1 MKHLMKVS
9 LMALVAMFAFNT
21 TADAQLGGLLKKAKA
36 AVSGKS
42 SQNNAGQAIY
52 DQMKAREAAEAA
64 KMEEI
69 QKQAVIS
76 PYNASAEL
84 KEGMVRTIFTVGGQK
99 MMLDQHPGFC
109 KQYGKK
115 DKMYVLEDADADK
128 LLKSKWKDEA
138 FMKRAL
144 EDFADKHEDRTAYSL
159 LNYEGPAKKWK
170 AVNIGTKATG
180 WQYNRNKWG
189 DITYR
194 YFRVYILFEL
204 EDGHNVIAP
213 FEVCENEAGGGNYY
227 EDTLLWAKTAW
238 TESSRDESGFFLKE
252 INGWEVKTDCY
263 TSTMA
268 NK

>member
-1 MKHLMKVS
+1 MKHFMKVS

-21 TADAQLGGLLKKAKA
+21 VADAQLGGLLKKAKA
-36 AVSGKS
+36 AVSGKPA
-42 SQNNAGQAIY
+42 QNNVGQSIY
-52 DQMKAREAAEAA
+52 NQMKAGEAAEAA
-64 KMEEI
+64 KMEEL
-69 QKQAVIS
+69 QKQAVVS

-84 KEGMVRTIFTVGGQK
+84 KEGMVRTIFTLGGQK
-99 MMLDQHPGFC
+99 MMLEQPIGFC
-109 KQYGKK
+109 NKYGQK
-115 DKMYVLEDADADK
+115 DKMYLVKDTEVEK

-180 WQYNRNKWG
+180 WQYNRDKWG
-189 DITYR
+189 NITYR

-213 FEVCENEAGGGNYY
+213 FDVCENSAGPNNYD
-227 EDTLLWAKTAW
+227 EDTLLWGKAPWK
-238 TESSRDESGFFLKE
+238 EDSRGDYGFFIQELSS
-252 INGWEVKTDCY
+252 WEVKSDCY
-263 TSTMA
+263 TSTLA

>member
-213 FEVCENEAGGGNYY
+213 FEVCENEAGGGNYDD
-227 EDTLLWAKTAW
+227 DTLLWAKTAW

-268 NK
+268 IK

>member
-9 LMALVAMFAFNT
+9 LMAFVAMFVFNT

-52 DQMKAREAAEAA
+52 DQMKAREAEEAA
-64 KMEEI
+64 KMAEI

-99 MMLDQHPGFC
+99 MMLDQHSGFC
-109 KQYGKK
+109 KEYGKK
-115 DKMYVLEDADADK
+115 DNMYVLEDAEAQK

-144 EDFADKHEDRTAYSL
+144 EDFADKHEDRTAYSR
-159 LNYEGPAKKWK
+159 E
-170 AVNIGTKATG
+170 
-180 WQYNRNKWG
+180 
-189 DITYR
+189 ITYR

-204 EDGHNVIAP
+204 EDGHNIIAP
-213 FEVCENEAGGGNYY
+213 FDVCENNAGPNNYD
-227 EDTLLWAKTAW
+227 EDTLLWGKAPWA
-238 TESSRDESGFFLKE
+238 EDSRGDYGFFPKE
-252 INGWEVKTDCY
+252 ISGWEVKTDCY
-263 TSTMA
+263 TSTLA